1 MRFNNLLN
9 RLGMNKI
16 YTMLALLI
24 LTIIISLLLL
34 LGLAFKEKKAYEIL
48 EDYLKHLQ
56 TADYNEAVK
65 LINVDKQDN
74 WQNEFYKFSKDSSAN
89 AQLEQKFIQN
99 TKLELISES
108 TVDPDNLILK
118 VKVIHNDGPK
128 ILQSISE
135 DMQDAKID
143 VTDPE
148 VVRTGESKEDML
160 KYYALDNIEAYK
172 NIKSSNEITIE
183 MRKKNKLFKTEWLI
197 YPNDEFHKLAYGNI
211 SSD

>member
-197 YPNDEFHKLAYGNI
+197 YPNNEFHKLAYGNI

>member
-99 TKLELISES
+99 TSTATSSPVAKLVNFRFIGFFKSR
-108 TVDPDNLILK
+108 
-118 VKVIHNDGPK
+118 IH
-128 ILQSISE
+128 LH
-135 DMQDAKID
+135 
-143 VTDPE
+143 T
-148 VVRTGESKEDML
+148 
-160 KYYALDNIEAYK
+160 
-172 NIKSSNEITIE
+172 
-183 MRKKNKLFKTEWLI
+183 
-197 YPNDEFHKLAYGNI
+197 
-211 SSD
+211 

>member
-128 ILQSISE
+128 ILHSISE

-197 YPNDEFHKLAYGNI
+197 YPNNEFHKLAYGNI
-211 SSD
+211 SSY

>member
-160 KYYALDNIEAYK
+160 KYYALDNIEAVSY
-172 NIKSSNEITIE
+172 TH
-183 MRKKNKLFKTEWLI
+183 LTLPTTP
-197 YPNDEFHKLAYGNI
+197 YV
-211 SSD
+211 

>member
-16 YTMLALLI
+16 YTILVILI

-34 LGLAFKEKKAYEIL
+34 LGLAFKDKKAYEIL
-48 EDYLKHLQ
+48 EDYLKYLQ
-56 TADYNEAVK
+56 NADYNEAVK

-74 WQNEFYKFSKDSSAN
+74 WENEFYRFSKDSSAN

-108 TVDPDNLILK
+108 TVDNDNLILK

-128 ILQSISE
+128 ILKSISE
-135 DMQDAKID
+135 DIQAAKID
-143 VTDPE
+143 ITDPE
-148 VVRTGESKEDML
+148 IVRTGESKEDIL

-172 NIKSSNEITIE
+172 NIISSSEITIE
-183 MRKKNKLFKTEWLI
+183 MHRIKKLFKTEWLI
-197 YPNDEFHKLAYGNI
+197 YPNNEFHKLAYGNI